1 VSKSDQKPAKTS
13 KKQQKTTR
21 FRLAHLNI
29 RGQKPLWR
37 YQERGF

>member
-1 VSKSDQKPAKTS
+1 VLKSDQKRSKTS
-13 KKQQKTTR
+13 KKEQKTAS